1 MNGKMMTLT
10 FLKLYADNIK
20 KLGQFFIPYLHAD
33 LFKQEYI
40 SFVKG
45 TLMHIWKSAN
55 LFVFI
60 QKTIP

>member
-45 TLMHIWKSAN
+45 TLMHI
-55 LFVFI
+55 
-60 QKTIP
+60 